1 MLASRISTPKLEL
14 GSHAPRWVMIWTVQP
29 PSNDVRARAVS
40 VAEAATIA
48 TVATVQAVR
57 SSFIEILRFRTA
69 AHAIG
74 RRHRCSAP
82 NGQLFVVRPI
92 ATKLWF
98 RDRSERP
105 RRWPQRWGSARAG
118 GCDKKGRKRARGPSP
133 PKQGTRFVGSDSEK
147 CLDNIA
153 VIRTFLREPLPR
165 RRGDRTRPPMA
176 F

>member
-1 MLASRISTPKLEL
+1 
-14 GSHAPRWVMIWTVQP
+14 MIWTVQP

-57 SSFIEILRFRTA
+57 SSFIDILRSRTA
-69 AHAIG
+69 ARAIG

-105 RRWPQRWGSARAG
+105 RRWRQCETKPHPLKFG
-118 GCDKKGRKRARGPSP
+118 GI
-133 PKQGTRFVGSDSEK
+133 PKT
-147 CLDNIA
+147 
-153 VIRTFLREPLPR
+153 LRRECHLKSM
-165 RRGDRTRPPMA
+165 G